1 MEQLGQDGLASE
13 EKQVVILNQDGFYKD
28 LNEDQRKAAAEGEY
42 NFDHP
47 GEIVCLQAVKILL

>member
-13 EKQVVILNQDGFYKD
+13 EKQVVIINQDGFYKD
-28 LNEDQRKAAAEGEY
+28 LNEEQRKAAADGEY

-47 GEIVCLQAVKILL
+47 GESVYKL